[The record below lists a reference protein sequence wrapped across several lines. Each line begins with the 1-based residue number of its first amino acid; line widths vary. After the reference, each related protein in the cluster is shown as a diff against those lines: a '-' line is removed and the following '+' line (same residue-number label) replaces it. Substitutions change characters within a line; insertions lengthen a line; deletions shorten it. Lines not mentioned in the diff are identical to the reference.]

1 MYRQYTIV
9 PCFYTYVR
17 MYFDRRLHEAATLFT
32 DQIVMMKHSSF
43 IHVNVGIRTVHLFM
57 VFLCISHIFDIIT
70 VFRTC
75 KIGLYR

>member
-43 IHVNVGIRTVHLFM
+43 IHVNVGIRTVRLFM
-57 VFLCISHIFDIIT
+57 GFFFEYLISLIS
-70 VFRTC
+70 
-75 KIGLYR
+75 

>member
-32 DQIVMMKHSSF
+32 DQIVMMFGTF
-43 IHVNVGIRTVHLFM
+43 IM
-57 VFLCISHIFDIIT
+57 YS
-70 VFRTC
+70 C
-75 KIGLYR
+75 KRWH

>member
-17 MYFDRRLHEAATLFT
+17 MYFDGRLHEAATLFT

-57 VFLCISHIFDIIT
+57 GFFVNISY
-70 VFRTC
+70 
-75 KIGLYR
+75 L